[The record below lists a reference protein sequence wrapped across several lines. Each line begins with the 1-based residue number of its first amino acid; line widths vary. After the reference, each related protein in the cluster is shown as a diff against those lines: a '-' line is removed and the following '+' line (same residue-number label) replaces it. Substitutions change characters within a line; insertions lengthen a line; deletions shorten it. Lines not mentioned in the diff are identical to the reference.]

1 MKSKS
6 LEFIPLEAG
15 LKLDAQAKILYDVQV
30 AKLGEAKGHGFE
42 LDDVTLDKIVELG
55 NAQSKGVKVRFGH
68 PSMCT
73 PALGTYMGVRKN
85 FRRDGEYVRADLHMS
100 EAADSAKADHV
111 MKMAQHAP
119 HHIGNSVVVD
129 GTEEYRMD
137 ENGRRLKDEDGNEL
151 MPLLRVTSLRA
162 VDVVDEPASGTGM
175 FSEPVDDVELSAKTI
190 IELRNA
196 MDKPGFLERVSL
208 FLGIQDSPVPATADS
223 NVSVEDVSMSLTL
236 SELLEKHPAVAA
248 EHAAKL
254 SADKDKELA
263 AAVATERAN
272 MVWLLGK
279 CKPHHFSET
288 AEYPKGFPMHA
299 VEKNLS
305 REECLEVLYEMNMK
319 SATMSA
325 LEESSAAIP
334 VGSAPA
340 VETQLSAVQVADAN
354 LIALAAERRKQ
365 KEGA

>member
-1 MKSKS
+1 
-6 LEFIPLEAG
+6 
-15 LKLDAQAKILYDVQV
+15 
-30 AKLGEAKGHGFE
+30 
-42 LDDVTLDKIVELG
+42 
-55 NAQSKGVKVRFGH
+55 
-68 PSMCT
+68 
-73 PALGTYMGVRKN
+73 
-85 FRRDGEYVRADLHMS
+85 
-100 EAADSAKADHV
+100 
-111 MKMAQHAP
+111 
-119 HHIGNSVVVD
+119 
-129 GTEEYRMD
+129 
-137 ENGRRLKDEDGNEL
+137 
-151 MPLLRVTSLRA
+151 
-162 VDVVDEPASGTGM
+162 
-175 FSEPVDDVELSAKTI
+175 
-190 IELRNA
+190 

-223 NVSVEDVSMSLTL
+223 NVSVEDVSMNLTL
-236 SELLEKHPAVAA
+236 SELLDKYPAVAA

-254 SADKDKELA
+254 SAEKEKELA

-305 REECLEVLYEMNMK
+305 REEILETLYEMNMK
-319 SATMSA
+319 YATMSA

-334 VGSAPA
+334 VGSAPV

>member
-6 LEFIPLEAG
+6 LEFLPLEAG
-15 LKLDAQAKILYDVQV
+15 LKMDAKSKTLYGVQV
-30 AKLGEAKGHGFE
+30 AKLGEAKGHNFE

-55 NAQSKGVKVRFGH
+55 NAQPKGVKVRFGH

-100 EAADSAKADHV
+100 EAADPVKAEHV

-129 GTEEYRMD
+129 GTEEFRVGD
-137 ENGRRLKDEDGNEL
+137 DGVRLMDEDGNEL
-151 MPLLRVTSLRA
+151 MPLLRVTSLKA
-162 VDVVDEPASGTGM
+162 VDVVDEPASGNGM
-175 FSEPVDDVELSAKTI
+175 FAEPIDGVELSAKTI

-208 FLGIQDSPVPATADS
+208 FLGIQDSPVPVTADS
-223 NVSVEDVSMSLTL
+223 DVSVEDVSMNLTL

-263 AAVATERAN
+263 AAVESERAN
-272 MVWLLGK
+272 TIWLLGK
-279 CKPHHFSET
+279 CKPVHFSET
-288 AEYPKGFPMHA
+288 KAFPKGFVLHA
-299 VEKNLS
+299 IENRLS
-305 REECLEVLYEMNMK
+305 REECLEALYDMNMK
-319 SATMSA
+319 AVSMSA
-325 LEESSAAIP
+325 LEESSSDIP
-334 VGSAPA
+334 VTSAEP
-340 VETQLSAVQVADAN
+340 VDKQLSVQEQAEASLMSAIAN
-354 LIALAAERRKQ
+354 LKG
-365 KEGA
+365 GA